1 MLNRLSPQG
10 APSMSRFLC
19 DSPEV
24 ASACSVHGTTP
35 TAASASLR
43 GSIPSRTA
51 QNTSHLFSHTGK
63 EFPVSTDEEERLLRS
78 PLSTLTPLRSN
89 QLPTQR
95 RHARWSS
102 TCKRH
107 SAACPA
113 APRTRRLLQPPAHVP
128 PAPPL
133 PANPGFC
140 TEAAGGAGH
149 PETALLRG
157 GGFCGLWVPPRPPG
171 SGSGTARTASHACD
185 SQVTPRPVPRPLT
198 LSHLTFPLIK
208 THLPDTKH
216 GWRKFYRMHP
226 VLC

>member
-128 PAPPL
+128 PAPPAPCKPRL
-133 PANPGFC
+133 LHRGSWRRWASENSPSPRWRVLWSLGPASPTGLGLGDGQDRITRLRFPGD
-140 TEAAGGAGH
+140 T
-149 PETALLRG
+149 
-157 GGFCGLWVPPRPPG
+157 
-171 SGSGTARTASHACD
+171 TASAKA
-185 SQVTPRPVPRPLT
+185 
-198 LSHLTFPLIK
+198 SHLVSPDFPSHQN
-208 THLPDTKH
+208 TPS
-216 GWRKFYRMHP
+216 
-226 VLC
+226 